1 MRTTTRRML
10 GAAAAA
16 AFLVTSA
23 GTASAHHCYKEQWNA
38 AAYENHLR
46 GNTAWMPLS
55 DMTVMFMASPE
66 EPWCAGVVDAAVHSW
81 VHEAGFEQ
89 EPLIH
94 SRATIG
100 GGAFYKKGKM
110 PPPIDYLTDDQF
122 GMRIGGHVLPAMM
135 AAGCTPPPEE

>member
-55 DMTVMFMASPE
+55 DMAVEFVIDPALG
-66 EPWCAGVVDAAVHSW
+66 GVCDWTADEAVQDYMEYMGMS
-81 VHEAGFEQ
+81 Q

-94 SRATIG
+94 SKATIG
-100 GGAFYKKGKM
+100 SGAYGKGKA
-110 PPPIDYLTDDQF
+110 PKGIAYLSEEDF
-122 GMRIGGHVLPAMM
+122 NVLMGMLFVYLGPCAEAHSD
-135 AAGCTPPPEE
+135 

>member
-55 DMTVMFMASPE
+55 DMAVEFVLAPMGLAE
-66 EPWCAGVVDAAVHSW
+66 QCAWAADAAV
-81 VHEAGFEQ
+81 EDYMAAMGMTQ

-94 SRATIG
+94 SKATIG
-100 GGAFYKKGKM
+100 SGAYYKKGKA
-110 PPPIDYLTDDQF
+110 PGRIAYLEDADFAVLEGALMTHVEACL
-122 GMRIGGHVLPAMM
+122 GG
-135 AAGCTPPPEE
+135 

>member
-55 DMTVMFMASPE
+55 DMAVEFVLAPMGLAE
-66 EPWCAGVVDAAVHSW
+66 QCAWAADAAV
-81 VHEAGFEQ
+81 EDYMAAMGMTQ

-94 SRATIG
+94 SKATIG
-100 GGAFYKKGKM
+100 SGAYYKKGKE
-110 PPPIDYLTDDQF
+110 L
-122 GMRIGGHVLPAMM
+122 
-135 AAGCTPPPEE
+135 AAKEGK